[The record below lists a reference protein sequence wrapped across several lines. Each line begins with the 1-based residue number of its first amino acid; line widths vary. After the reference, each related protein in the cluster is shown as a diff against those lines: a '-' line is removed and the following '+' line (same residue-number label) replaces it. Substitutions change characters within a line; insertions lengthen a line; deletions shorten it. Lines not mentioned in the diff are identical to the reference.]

1 VEVWRGGVTVG
12 WRWVAATK
20 TVRARSSST
29 QPGEWSDR
37 VSVADVPETHYTRSA
52 DGISL
57 AYHVSGDGP
66 LDLAFAPGSPV
77 ATDLLWDDPGLI
89 RVSNRLGTFTR
100 TVWLDPRGFGT
111 SEGDPLDSVVG
122 TVSGA
127 DLGAVLDAAG
137 CQHVALLGWGVHGG
151 RAIEFSVT
159 HPERMSACA

>member
-1 VEVWRGGVTVG
+1 MTIGRRRSAAKTVG
-12 WRWVAATK
+12 GG
-20 TVRARSSST
+20 SSST

-77 ATDLLWDDPGLI
+77 PIDLLWDDPGLI

-100 TVWLDPRGFGT
+100 TVWLDARGFGA

-122 TVSGA
+122 KVSCA
-127 DLGAVLDAAG
+127 DVGAVLDAAG
-137 CQHVALLGWGVHGG
+137 CQQVALLGWGVHGG

-159 HPERMSACA
+159 HPERVSACA